1 MERLEQKV
9 RQQIEWVLNQQCGG
23 VKREQIMTKLEG
35 LSHFMHELFTLL
47 FSQT

>member
-1 MERLEQKV
+1 MEDIELRV
-9 RQQIEWVLNQQCGG
+9 RQKIEGVLNQQCGG
-23 VKREQIMTKLEG
+23 VKREQIITQLEG